1 MAPAMALSDPAW
13 VIGPELTVAEL
24 PAAEALV
31 AEAGWNQVA
40 ADWRIFLDFGTVH
53 AVRTDGGRVIAT
65 AATLPYGDRVCW
77 ISMVLVASRYRRRG
91 LATRLLG
98 RCLDD
103 IAAAGLTAALDA
115 TAAGQTVYRALGFED
130 LWSFTR
136 LVAHRRPRSAELA
149 PLAGEIAIR
158 PIDDTV
164 WPLICAGDAAAF
176 AADRGAILARMRG
189 RLRRAELVAER
200 RGRLAGFLLGR
211 DGRTAAQLGPL
222 IADDDVVAQA
232 LLGRALRQVDA
243 PVYIDLADSK
253 AGVRAWLEA
262 SGFSPERSFMRMS
275 QGGRANFAPQAHTVA
290 VMGPEFG

>member
-1 MAPAMALSDPAW
+1 
-13 VIGPELTVAEL
+13 
-24 PAAEALV
+24 
-31 AEAGWNQVA
+31 
-40 ADWRIFLDFGTVH
+40 
-53 AVRTDGGRVIAT
+53 
-65 AATLPYGDRVCW
+65 
-77 ISMVLVASRYRRRG
+77 
-91 LATRLLG
+91 LLG